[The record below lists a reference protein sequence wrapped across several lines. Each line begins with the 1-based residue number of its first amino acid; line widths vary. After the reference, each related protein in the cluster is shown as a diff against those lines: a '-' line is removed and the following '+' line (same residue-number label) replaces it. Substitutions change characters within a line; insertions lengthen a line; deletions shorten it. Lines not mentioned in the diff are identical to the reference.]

1 MKGRNTGLDNP
12 KKETVKIISVFLT
25 ALMSLFTEVLLCGD
39 ILLGLLLTMNKFR
52 NTNQTSDGE

>member
-12 KKETVKIISVFLT
+12 KKEPVKIISVFLT

-39 ILLGLLLTMNKFR
+39 ILLGLLLTMNNFR